1 MNCGPLLLIPAGGS
15 GNFDLSGQE
24 DLSPPSRC
32 PGLHPD
38 AEPGTGIL
46 NRDAEPGQA
55 IREQSGQQPHS
66 LGLTRWTSSSPGL
79 LVPHPRTTWQRSN
92 PAIHTPPKNQE
103 PGTAELE
110 QPPHPP
116 PRWNASESPVIA
128 RRCPQDIS
136 STKKRH
142 PKGGVGLKS
151 ALRESGDFPT
161 G

>member
-103 PGTAELE
+103 PGTAGLE
-110 QPPHPP
+110 QPPDPPP

-136 STKKRH
+136 STKKKTPQGRSW
-142 PKGGVGLKS
+142 P
-151 ALRESGDFPT
+151 
-161 G
+161 

>member
-103 PGTAELE
+103 PGTAGLE
-110 QPPHPP
+110 QPPAPP
-116 PRWNASESPVIA
+116 PPLECFRKPCNRSQMPSGHQQHKEKT
-128 RRCPQDIS
+128 PQGRS
-136 STKKRH
+136 W
-142 PKGGVGLKS
+142 P
-151 ALRESGDFPT
+151 
-161 G
+161 